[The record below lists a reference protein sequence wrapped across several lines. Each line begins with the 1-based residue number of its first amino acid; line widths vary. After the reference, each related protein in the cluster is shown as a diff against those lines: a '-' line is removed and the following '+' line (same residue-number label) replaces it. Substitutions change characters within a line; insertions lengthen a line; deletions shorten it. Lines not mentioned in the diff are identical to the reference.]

1 VTTLGEPVAVRRV
14 RVGCSFGYR
23 AEIDTSTVFQVQ
35 PSDGRGVRVVDEHW
49 SIAPA
54 VRPPGLRGLQDPQTV

>member
-1 VTTLGEPVAVRRV
+1 V